1 MVSPFRQTTPQFTM
15 TPTEI
20 VTAFI
25 AEWPQPDTFKTCV
38 HRWFA
43 ADCAYENVG
52 LSKTTGPDEA
62 VAFFA
67 AMAAQMD
74 LATIGVDMLG
84 LVANGDT
91 VMTERIDYL
100 KNSAGAT
107 LFTIPLMGVFKIRDG
122 KIAEWRDYFDV
133 TPFRG

>member
-1 MVSPFRQTTPQFTM
+1 M

-20 VTAFI
+20 VHAFI
-25 AEWPQPDTFKTCV
+25 AEWHQPDTFKTCV
-38 HRWFA
+38 HRWFT

-67 AMAAQMD
+67 AMGSQMD

-84 LVANGDT
+84 VVAAGDT

-107 LFTIPLMGVFKIRDG
+107 LFTIPLMGVFRIRDG

-133 TPFRG
+133 TPFRGG